1 MTIQY
6 EYAYLRSYVAHSEA
20 SLPNP
25 GVDKTAWFF
34 GLETEGGETLLDA
47 VKQLTALNQ
56 IGRDGWMVYSTVA
69 MSNYVR
75 PTPSFYTPLADRLG
89 WEVRTVGGGTVFSL
103 RRQIES

>member
-1 MTIQY
+1 MTTQH

-20 SLPNP
+20 SLPNE

-34 GLETEGGETLLDA
+34 GLETESGEILLDA
-47 VKQLTALNQ
+47 TQPLAALNQ

-75 PTPSFYTPLADRLG
+75 ASPSFYAPLADRLG
-89 WEVRTVGGGTVFSL
+89 WEVRMVGGGSVFSL